1 MQYLLRRKKIINI
14 VIAVFFCPVI
24 GFAQLREELNQEDHD
39 NKRVRFGITLGA
51 NRSHF
56 AFTHHPRFLQTIQ
69 NPPLDS
75 ITVIE
80 SVNSTGVSLA
90 WLVNFRLSNH
100 FDLRTYPVNLTF
112 TERNFLY
119 NLSYPDK
126 PGGEDSIT
134 EKKTQSISL
143 SIPVQIKFSSDR
155 INNFKVYMIGGGKVE
170 FDLASNAGARKAEEQ
185 VKLKKLDY
193 AVEVGLGFHFYFPMF
208 VLTPEIKMSWGLGN
222 LHSRDVNLKYSS
234 TIDKI
239 NSRSVFFSLTVE

>member
-1 MQYLLRRKKIINI
+1 MQYLLRRKIIHI
-14 VIAVFFCPVI
+14 GIAVFFCPLI
-24 GFAQLREELNQEDHD
+24 GFAQLRQEVNQEDHD
-39 NKRVRFGITLGA
+39 DKRVRFGITLGS

-56 AFTHHPRFLQTIQ
+56 AFTHNPSFLNQA
-69 NPPLDS
+69 PLDS

-90 WLVNFRLSNH
+90 WLVNIRLGKH

-119 NLSYPDK
+119 NLSYPDI
-126 PGGEDSIT
+126 PAGEDFVT

-155 INNFKVYMIGGGKVE
+155 INNFKVYMIGGGKIE
-170 FDLASNAGARKAEEQ
+170 YDLASNAGARKAEEQ
-185 VKLKKLDY
+185 IKLKKFDY
-193 AVEVGLGFHFYFPMF
+193 GAEVGLGFHFYFPMF
-208 VLTPEIKMSWGLGN
+208 VLTPEVKMGWGIGN
-222 LHSRDVNLKYSS
+222 LHSRDQYLKYSS

>member
-14 VIAVFFCPVI
+14 GIAVLFFPLI
-24 GFAQLREELNQEDHD
+24 GFAQLRQEVNQEEHD
-39 NKRVRFGITLGA
+39 DKRIRFGITLGS

-56 AFTHHPRFLQTIQ
+56 AFTHHPVFLHQV
-69 NPPLDS
+69 PVDS
-75 ITVIE
+75 ISAIE

-90 WLVNFRLSNH
+90 WLVNIRLGQH

-112 TERNFLY
+112 TERIFLY
-119 NLSYPDK
+119 NLNYPDK

-143 SIPVQIKFSSDR
+143 SVPVQIKFSSDR
-155 INNFKVYMIGGGKVE
+155 INNFKVYMIAGGKVE
-170 FDLASNAGARKAEEQ
+170 YDLASNAGARKAEEQ
-185 VKLKKLDY
+185 VKLKKFDY
-193 AVEVGLGFHFYFPMF
+193 AVEVGMGFHFYFPMF
-208 VLTPEIKMSWGLGN
+208 VLTPEVKMGWGLGN

-234 TIDKI
+234 TIAQI

>member
-1 MQYLLRRKKIINI
+1 MQYLLRRKKIIGI
-14 VIAVFFCPVI
+14 GMAVLFFPLI
-24 GFAQLREELNQEDHD
+24 GFAQLRQEVNQEDHD
-39 NKRVRFGITLGA
+39 DKRVRFGITLGS

-56 AFTHHPRFLQTIQ
+56 AFTHHPVFLNQV
-69 NPPLDS
+69 PLDS
-75 ITVIE
+75 IAAIE

-90 WLVNFRLSNH
+90 WLVNIRLGQH

-119 NLSYPDK
+119 NLNFPDG
-126 PGGEDSIT
+126 PGGELAVT

-170 FDLASNAGARKAEEQ
+170 YDLASNAGARKAEEQ
-185 VKLKKLDY
+185 VKLKKFDY
-193 AVEVGLGFHFYFPMF
+193 AAEVGVGFHFYFPMF
-208 VLTPEIKMSWGLGN
+208 VLTPEVKMGWGLGN
-222 LHSRDVNLKYSS
+222 LHSRDTNLKFSS
-234 TIDKI
+234 TIDQI